1 MYYIIRSNYICIGYI
16 LEQKVQNIK
25 FVTINKIYLIINEN
39 SIMCQDKQFSTSL
52 ISQRIFMNL

>member
-39 SIMCQDKQFSTSL
+39 SIICQDKQFSTLL